1 MIQRGIK
8 FIQRRKYMKKLLL
21 FIFVL
26 FCVSTS
32 LSYANACN
40 SQICTCPNGSWV
52 TFGQYCSAVVNT
64 TPTKQKARPVDWIIF
79 AYSPSTGNYGLAH
92 NKNKNIATQ
101 NSLEYCGVND
111 CKVLLTNKAYTHGVV
126 VTSSNGIYVAEKYNG
141 FSSIIGKRPTA
152 QEKEQAYFDKLV
164 SKCTSKGGIKCKVFF
179 DSYEYS
185 RKMNLDKAY

>member
-1 MIQRGIK
+1 MVQH
-8 FIQRRKYMKKLLL
+8 
-21 FIFVL
+21 
-26 FCVSTS
+26 
-32 LSYANACN
+32 
-40 SQICTCPNGSWV
+40 
-52 TFGQYCSAVVNT
+52 
-64 TPTKQKARPVDWIIF
+64 II
-79 AYSPSTGNYGLAH
+79 
-92 NKNKNIATQ
+92 KNKNIATQ

-111 CKVLLTNKAYTHGVV
+111 CKVLLTNKAYTHGVI

-185 RKMNLDKAY
+185 QKMNLDKAY